1 MLSRVLLLVSLFSL
15 LMSGL
20 ILASPPSAAAEPDQ
34 TAQVFMPAVVNNF
47 CGTFFDP
54 FEDQDTG
61 WITGSF
67 GALNAARVAGE
78 YRLSFSERGSVWLV
92 PAPVCEHIT
101 YHAAVD
107 VRWVSQTGNFVGLL
121 FNLDE
126 TRRSAYLF
134 AINTDERVWLVFRV
148 TGENLDTVVGPTGHD
163 AILPGDAVN
172 RLAAER
178 NGSVVTLSINNVS
191 VGELHIADTANP
203 VIAGVAA
210 ASYTHQQFAA
220 ASFDN
225 FLYEAVSHNQEPAN

>member
-47 CGTFFDP
+47 CGTFFDH

-107 VRWVSQTGNFVGLL
+107 ARWVSQTGNFVGLL

-148 TGENLDTVVGPTGHD
+148 TGESLDTVIRPTGDD

-178 NGSVVTLSINNVS
+178 NGGVVTLSINNVS
-191 VGELHIADTANP
+191 VGELHIADTTNP

-225 FLYEAVSHNQEPAN
+225 FLYEAASHNQEPAN

>member
-1 MLSRVLLLVSLFSL
+1 MLSRVLLLVSFFTL
-15 LMSGL
+15 LMSGI
-20 ILASPPSAAAEPDQ
+20 ILASPPSAAAEPGQ
-34 TAQVFMPAVVNNF
+34 NAQLFMPAVVNNF

-54 FEDQDTG
+54 FEEQDTG

-67 GALNAARVAGE
+67 GALRADRVGGE

-92 PAPVCEHIT
+92 PGPVCEHVA
-101 YHAAVD
+101 YRAAVD
-107 VRWVSQTGNFVGLL
+107 ARWVSQTGNFIGLL

-126 TRRSAYLF
+126 MRRSAYLF
-134 AINTDERVWLVFRV
+134 AINTDERVWLVFKV
-148 TGENLDTVVGPTGHD
+148 TGESLDTIIGPTGHD

-178 NGSVVTLSINNVS
+178 NGSIITLSINNAS

-210 ASYTHQQFAA
+210 ASYTHQQFTA
-220 ASFDN
+220 ASFDS
-225 FLYEAVSHNQEPAN
+225 FLYEAASHNQEPTN

>member
-1 MLSRVLLLVSLFSL
+1 MLSRVLLLVSFFSL
-15 LMSGL
+15 LMSGI
-20 ILASPPSAAAEPDQ
+20 ILAYPPSAVAEPGQ
-34 TAQVFMPAVVNNF
+34 TAQMFMPAVVNNF

-67 GALNAARVAGE
+67 GALHADRVGGE

-92 PAPVCEHIT
+92 PAPVCEHIA

-107 VRWVSQTGNFVGLL
+107 ARWVSQTGNFIGLL

-134 AINTDERVWLVFRV
+134 VINTDDRVWLVFKV
-148 TGENLDTVVGPTGHD
+148 TGESLNTVIGPTGHD

-172 RLAAER
+172 RLTAER
-178 NGSVVTLSINNVS
+178 NGSIVTLSINNNS
-191 VGELHIADTANP
+191 VGELHITDTGNP

-225 FLYEAVSHNQEPAN
+225 FHYGAASQNQEPTN